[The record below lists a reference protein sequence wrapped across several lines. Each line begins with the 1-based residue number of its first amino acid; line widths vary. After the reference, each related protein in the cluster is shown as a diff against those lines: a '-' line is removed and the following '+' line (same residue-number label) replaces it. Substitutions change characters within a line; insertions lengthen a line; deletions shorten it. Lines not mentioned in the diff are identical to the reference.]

1 MKTELKKIVDNAL
14 LLPTNERA
22 ESANI
27 LLSSLDDDS
36 QRDIEDAWGA
46 ELEKRIHDIRSG
58 NVKGIPAAE
67 VFAKLREKYH

>member
-22 ESANI
+22 ELANI

>member
-14 LLPTNERA
+14 LLPTHERA
-22 ESANI
+22 ELANI

>member
-14 LLPTNERA
+14 LLPTHERA
-22 ESANI
+22 ELANI

-36 QRDIEDAWGA
+36 QWDIEDAWGA

-67 VFAKLREKYH
+67 VFAKLRGKYH

>member
-14 LLPTNERA
+14 LLPTHERA
-22 ESANI
+22 KLANI